1 MHARVMTGLIQP
13 GKMDEMILIYRDS
26 IMPTAKEQKGFKG
39 GILLTDPHTNKIIS
53 ISLWETEA
61 DMKAGEASGYLQQQ
75 VGKVAPTLAAP
86 SVREAYEVSV
96 HEE

>member
-13 GKMDEMILIYRDS
+13 GKMDEMISIYRDS
-26 IMPTAKEQKGFKG
+26 ILPVAKEQQGFKG
-39 GILLTDPHTNKIIS
+39 IILLTDSHTNKIIS

-61 DMKAGEASGYLQQQ
+61 YMKAGETSGYLQQQ
-75 VGKVAPTLAAP
+75 IGQIAPTLATP

-96 HEE
+96 HV